1 MTEIQDKK
9 IAKSS
14 LVTIRPF
21 QFDDLPFIFSSW
33 LKSLRWG
40 NSYFQAIEQDSYF
53 KGQHRAIERVLG
65 DPKTTVKVACLS
77 DASEV
82 LVGYS
87 VYTGDVLHFVY
98 VKEDWR
104 GISLAKDL
112 VPKNIKTVSNF
123 TRVGLSILRKHPGVI
138 INPYKEN

>member
-1 MTEIQDKK
+1 MTDK

-21 QFDDLPFIFSSW
+21 WYDDLPFIFSSW

-40 NSYFQAIEQDSYF
+40 NSYYQSIDQDSYF
-53 KGQHRAIERVLG
+53 KGQHRAIERILG
-65 DPKTTVKVACLS
+65 DKTTTVKVACLA
-77 DASEV
+77 DAPEV
-82 LVGYS
+82 LVGYAA
-87 VYTGDVLHFVY
+87 YTGTVLHFVY

-104 GISLAKDL
+104 GIGLAKDM
-112 VPKNIKTVSNF
+112 VPNTIKTVSNF
-123 TRVGLSILRKHPGVI
+123 TRVGLSILRKHPGVL